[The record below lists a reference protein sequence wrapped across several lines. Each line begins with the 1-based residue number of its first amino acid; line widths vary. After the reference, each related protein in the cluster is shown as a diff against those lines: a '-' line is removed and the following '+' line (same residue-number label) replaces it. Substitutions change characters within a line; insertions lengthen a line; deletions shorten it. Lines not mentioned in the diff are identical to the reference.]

1 LIVKVNHRQI
11 GETDTMSIEELKKNE
26 LSLTIPEE
34 DIISFRSYADSPD
47 IIGQP
52 RAIRALKMGT
62 EIRGKGYNILVT
74 GISGTGRKSAIKKI
88 LSSYKPDEGGAPPE
102 DILYVYNFR
111 EPDAPMVLYL
121 PQGQSYHFKQAIH
134 DLVEELKSYIRNR
147 LSSDAFKKRRD
158 ELVKLVEDQE
168 NHRITELEQL
178 LAKEGF
184 RIVRIQEEDQETTD
198 IKPLY
203 KGELS
208 SFEELQALTLT
219 GELGEEEW
227 HNWRER
233 YYHHMD
239 ELKGIFE
246 ELRDARFAL
255 DNELEALKKELLEPG
270 IDEAVEKVRK
280 AFPAAEIGT
289 YLTML
294 RKDVAEHLFL
304 FLKPRDE
311 EEEGGT
317 PALIR
322 YGVNV
327 LVDNKHTKTV
337 PVIFENHPTYS
348 NLFGTIES
356 RFDLGGEGGTTFM
369 MIKAG
374 SLIRARGGFIVLN
387 AKDILQED
395 GVWEHLKR
403 ALQTGEVEIQGPE
416 GTISFQNQVMKP
428 QPISIDTK
436 VIMTGDESLYDVLYS
451 RDPDFAKHFKI
462 SAEFDSVMER
472 TAENCGRYI
481 GFTDMICREE
491 KLLPADNSG
500 IGEIIRYGI
509 ILSEQRDRLS
519 TRFSMIADLLREAD
533 YWAKKEGLSATGR
546 DSVRRAL
553 REREFLWNLP
563 EEKMSEMIVSG
574 EMLLSLGG
582 SAVGRANGLAVHDR
596 GYYSFGMPV
605 VISARVAPGNEGIV
619 NVEREVGL
627 SGEIHDKWM
636 YIIEGFLR
644 HNFARDFPLSIYASI
659 CFEQSYGEIDGDSA
673 SSSEMYTLLSAIG
686 EIPLRQDVAVTGSIN
701 QLGQLQPVGG
711 ISEKVEGFFKICSRM
726 GLSGSQGIIMP
737 AINKNNLVLSDV
749 VTEAVEE
756 GTFHIWAID
765 TVFDGMEILSGF
777 GRGERNK
784 KGIFPAESVSG
795 KVERRLKE
803 MADLVKNYSS

>member
-1 LIVKVNHRQI
+1 
-11 GETDTMSIEELKKNE
+11 MSIHELTRPD
-26 LSLTIPEE
+26 LALTIPDE
-34 DIISFRSYADSPD
+34 DIRSYRSYADSPD

-52 RAIRALKMGT
+52 RAIRALTMGT

-74 GISGTGRKSAIKKI
+74 GISGTGRKSAIRKI
-88 LSSYKPDEGGAPPE
+88 LGAYEPGPGDTPPE
-102 DILYVYNFR
+102 DLVYVYNFND
-111 EPDAPMVLYL
+111 PDSPRALYL
-121 PQGQSYHFKQAIH
+121 PRGEGRNFKQAIH
-134 DLVEELKSYIRNR
+134 DLVEELKSYIHNR
-147 LSSDAFKKRRD
+147 LGSDTFKKRRD
-158 ELVKLVEDQE
+158 KLVGLVEDQE

-184 RIVRIQEEDQETTD
+184 RIVRVQEDDQETTD
-198 IKPLY
+198 IKPVY
-203 KGELS
+203 KGELTT
-208 SFEELQALTLT
+208 FESLQELTLT
-219 GELGEEEW
+219 GELSEEAW
-227 HNWRER
+227 HTWRES
-233 YYHHMD
+233 YYRHMD
-239 ELKGIFE
+239 DLKNLFE
-246 ELRDARFAL
+246 ELREGRIAL
-255 DNELEALKKELLEPG
+255 ESELEALKKELIEPG
-270 IDEAVEKVRK
+270 IDEGVEKIHKR
-280 AFPAAEIGT
+280 FPEQEVDA
-289 YLTML
+289 YLEML

-304 FLKPRDE
+304 FLKQDDE
-311 EEEGGT
+311 EEEAGP

-327 LVDNKHTKTV
+327 LVDNSQTRTV

-387 AKDILQED
+387 ARDILQEE
-395 GVWEHLKR
+395 GIWEHLKR
-403 ALQTGEVEIQGPE
+403 ALQTGEVAIQGPE
-416 GTISFQNQVMKP
+416 GAITFQNQVMKP

-436 VIMTGDESLYDVLYS
+436 VIMTGTENLYDILYS
-451 RDPDFAKHFKI
+451 QDPDFAKHFKI

-472 TAENCGRYI
+472 TPENCGRYI
-481 GFTDMICREE
+481 GFTDMLCREE
-491 KLLPADNSG
+491 KLLPPDNSG
-500 IGEIIRYGI
+500 LGEIIRFGI
-509 ILSEQRDRLS
+509 ILAEQKDRLS

-533 YWAKKEGLSATGR
+533 YWARKEGLKGVNR

-553 REREFLWNLP
+553 EEREFLWNLP

-582 SAVGRANGLAVHDR
+582 SAVGRVNGLAVHDR
-596 GYYSFGMPV
+596 GYYSFGMPA
-605 VISARVAPGNEGIV
+605 VISARVAPGSEGIV

-644 HNFARDFPLSIYASI
+644 HNFAREFPLSIYASI

-686 EIPLRQDVAVTGSIN
+686 EIPLRQDIAVTGSMN

-711 ISEKVEGFFKICSRM
+711 ISEKVEGFFKVCSRM
-726 GLSGSQGIIMP
+726 GLSGSQGVIIP
-737 AINKNNLVLSDV
+737 DINRNNLVLSEPV
-749 VTEAVEE
+749 IQAVEA
-756 GTFHIWAID
+756 GSFHIWAAE
-765 TVFDGMEILSGF
+765 TVFDGMEVLSGLQ
-777 GRGERNK
+777 RGERNR
-784 KGIFPAESVSG
+784 KGLFPADTIGG